1 MKRLFAI
8 LVIVGLLFAGLFV
21 LFPGRA
27 TAATTRHGGW
37 ADSIV
42 WSLQGDGSLATQAM
56 DAGTMNMWLYYYSTQ
71 AQLQAAQSDPNLGL
85 ITVAGS
91 YEDMLFNPSPLSA
104 AASATLFNP
113 FEVRGVREAMNY
125 LIDRSY
131 ISREVYGGAAFP
143 QTAVESSQSPEYARN
158 PVFFAGLEAKYV
170 YNPAVASQ
178 MVTDALTG
186 VPNVAFTGGQWTYK
200 GTPITI
206 QLLARL
212 EDQRHQIGDY
222 VAAQLR
228 SIGFTVNEQVVNSN
242 TANQVVYSG
251 DPTGGAWMVYTE
263 GFATTA
269 LTAWPDS
276 DPYYFYC
283 GGNGEPFFTANGGL
297 YAPPATLNDA
307 CNRLLAGQYVS
318 VADRQSLFES
328 ASTLGIADSVRVWLA
343 AGATFPYAKK
353 TTAPFTYDLA
363 GGPWSFY
370 STRSTQL
377 LDASGNPIVGGQLN
391 IGNRR
396 QFVSDWEPWAQSGFT
411 FLYDILPFYDFAD
424 FGVFPDPHTGL
435 YIPIRSTFDVTTAGP
450 TGTLPVPATA
460 YWFNASQ
467 VAPTVFSNT
476 WQTVG
481 SGVTATSK
489 VVFNYTFGP
498 WHDGAPMDMSDVLY
512 ALALNARRNYG
523 DIFAKDPLASA
534 FPGQLLN
541 QTFKGLEVIDSTHLA
556 IYLNYWHVDPT
567 VIAATADGPGLTFP
581 STSWDESELAMATV
595 LHGNTVV
602 STTTAN
608 LQGTTS
614 LDLTKGATIG
624 FMDRELNANV
634 TVSGPT
640 VSIPPGFGT
649 GSPFAISAADA
660 TARWTALGNPAAGF
674 RSESGTYYSSN
685 GPYYIHRIDTTAKT
699 IEFSNFATANGA
711 HGDYPFLADHFA
723 SLIVPKVPATALA
736 GPSQILTGLPATFNL
751 TTTLQGAPYDAVSSS
766 YLVLNPAT
774 HSVALSGTPTRTAA
788 GKWEIAL
795 NGAQTA
801 ALSPGAFTIQTIT
814 VGAEAAVPSFST
826 ASFTAISQLA
836 YFQGQFALALGEANN
851 RISNL
856 QNSLNSTNAQLTSA
870 QSTINSLTG
879 LLYASIAVALVAVV
893 VAVVSTAVL
902 ARRLPKRGG
911 GGGGGGGGMTGDEEP
926 KGPEEL

>member
-1 MKRLFAI
+1 M
-8 LVIVGLLFAGLFV
+8 
-21 LFPGRA
+21 
-27 TAATTRHGGW
+27 
-37 ADSIV
+37 
-42 WSLQGDGSLATQAM
+42 
-56 DAGTMNMWLYYYSTQ
+56 
-71 AQLQAAQSDPNLGL
+71 
-85 ITVAGS
+85 
-91 YEDMLFNPSPLSA
+91 
-104 AASATLFNP
+104 
-113 FEVRGVREAMNY
+113 
-125 LIDRSY
+125 
-131 ISREVYGGAAFP
+131 
-143 QTAVESSQSPEYARN
+143 
-158 PVFFAGLEAKYV
+158 
-170 YNPAVASQ
+170 
-178 MVTDALTG
+178 
-186 VPNVAFTGGQWTYK
+186 
-200 GTPITI
+200 
-206 QLLARL
+206 
-212 EDQRHQIGDY
+212 
-222 VAAQLR
+222 
-228 SIGFTVNEQVVNSN
+228 
-242 TANQVVYSG
+242 
-251 DPTGGAWMVYTE
+251 
-263 GFATTA
+263 
-269 LTAWPDS
+269 
-276 DPYYFYC
+276 
-283 GGNGEPFFTANGGL
+283 
-297 YAPPATLNDA
+297 
-307 CNRLLAGQYVS
+307 S

-624 FMDRELNANV
+624 FMDRELNAKPV
-634 TVSGPT
+634 RDQRRRRHGAVDGP
-640 VSIPPGFGT
+640 
-649 GSPFAISAADA
+649 
-660 TARWTALGNPAAGF
+660 RQ
-674 RSESGTYYSSN
+674 
-685 GPYYIHRIDTTAKT
+685 
-699 IEFSNFATANGA
+699 
-711 HGDYPFLADHFA
+711 
-723 SLIVPKVPATALA
+723 
-736 GPSQILTGLPATFNL
+736 PSCGLPFGVWDVL
-751 TTTLQGAPYDAVSSS
+751 LEQRAV
-766 YLVLNPAT
+766 LHPPDR
-774 HSVALSGTPTRTAA
+774 HD
-788 GKWEIAL
+788 
-795 NGAQTA
+795 
-801 ALSPGAFTIQTIT
+801 
-814 VGAEAAVPSFST
+814 
-826 ASFTAISQLA
+826 
-836 YFQGQFALALGEANN
+836 GENN
-851 RISNL
+851 RV
-856 QNSLNSTNAQLTSA
+856 QQLRDRERR
-870 QSTINSLTG
+870 
-879 LLYASIAVALVAVV
+879 
-893 VAVVSTAVL
+893 
-902 ARRLPKRGG
+902 ARRLPVPCRPLCEPDRSEGSGDCARGPIPDSDGPASHLQPDDHLAG
-911 GGGGGGGGMTGDEEP
+911 GALRRRELVVPCAQPGHALSGPVGHADTDRRGEVGDRLERCADRRAFARGIHNSNNYCGCRSCGAVLLDGLVHGDFAAGILPGSVRAGVGRSEQP
-926 KGPEEL
+926 HFQPAE